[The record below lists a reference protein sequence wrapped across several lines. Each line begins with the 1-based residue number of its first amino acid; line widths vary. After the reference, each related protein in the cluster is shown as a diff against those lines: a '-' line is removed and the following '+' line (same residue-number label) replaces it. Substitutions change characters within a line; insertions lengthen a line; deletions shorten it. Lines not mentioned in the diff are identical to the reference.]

1 MIVVADTSP
10 LNYLL
15 QIGCES
21 VLPTLYK
28 RIVVPSAV
36 LAEFSH
42 PDTPSIVSGWLLRLP
57 EWIEVRRTASPPD
70 ASLASLDPGERC
82 PPPARIPPRVATPCC
97 SSLSSSPLPPRGG
110 C

>member
-21 VLPTLYK
+21 VLPALYE

-36 LAEFSH
+36 LAELSH
-42 PDTPSIVSGWLLRLP
+42 PDTPAAVSSWLLHSPHGSKFGVLLPRLMLH
-57 EWIEVRRTASPPD
+57 
-70 ASLASLDPGERC
+70 SLLSTLANAKRFSW
-82 PPPARIPPRVATPCC
+82 PRNSVPNCC
-97 SSLSSSPLPPRGG
+97 
-110 C
+110 